1 MTVLVLCIDRDN
13 DFGVKAGV
21 ASPLVGRAANV
32 EGALALSLADPE
44 DSDAN
49 SVYGAVHIY
58 DDLVKQGVKAEVVT
72 LCGSPRV
79 GPASD
84 RIIANQLD
92 RLLAGG
98 AYESCIFVT
107 DGAEDEFLL
116 PLVTSRIPVE
126 AVRRIIVKQHA
137 DMESTYYVIKKA
149 LEDDKL
155 QRSLLLPFALA
166 CMVFGVFALLGQVGI
181 GLGAIFV
188 TIGVSFL
195 FKVLHVGPALRR
207 VWNFFYLGITT
218 GRITLYTILAGLLL
232 AAVGA
237 VFAGRAL
244 WEVRH
249 TYNVT
254 ILALFFVRDFSW
266 WAVGSVLLMVSGKLV
281 DAYLREGVILWSYWM
296 MPFSLVSIG
305 LLLHSGAQLLAG
317 LILEGTI
324 APNAWDAAQ
333 IALGLLLLGIGTVSY
348 PYVKQHMSRYE
359 HRGPAKKVPAE
370 EPGVSP

>member
-13 DFGVKAGV
+13 DLGVKGGAQ
-21 ASPLVGRAANV
+21 SPLVGRAANIQ
-32 EGALALSLADPE
+32 GALALSLADPE

-58 DDLVKQGVKAEVVT
+58 DDLLKQGIEAEVVT
-72 LCGSPRV
+72 LCGTPRV

-84 RIIANQLD
+84 RVIAAQLD
-92 RLLAGG
+92 RLLGAGR
-98 AYESCIFVT
+98 YDSCIFVT

-149 LEDDKL
+149 LEDEKL
-155 QRSLLLPFALA
+155 QRTLLLPFALA
-166 CMVFGVFALLGQVGI
+166 CMVFGVFALLGQLAI

-188 TIGVSFL
+188 TVGVSFL
-195 FKVLHVGPALRR
+195 FKVLHVGAHLHRI
-207 VWNFFYLGITT
+207 WDFLYTGITT
-218 GRITLYTILAGLLL
+218 GRIALYTILAGLLL

-237 VFAGRAL
+237 VLASRSA
-244 WEVRH
+244 WESREL
-249 TYNVT
+249 YNVT
-254 ILALFFVRDFSW
+254 VLTLLFVRDFAW
-266 WAVGSVLLMVSGKLV
+266 WAVGSVLLMMAGKV
-281 DAYLREGVILWSYWM
+281 ADAYLREGVILWSYWM
-296 MPFSLVSIG
+296 LPFSLVSIG
-305 LLLHSGAQLLAG
+305 LLLRSGSQLLAD
-317 LILEGTI
+317 LIREGGI
-324 APNAWDAAQ
+324 APNGWDLAQ

-359 HRGPAKKVPAE
+359 TGTHRKTPTD
-370 EPGVSP
+370 EPRVSP